1 MALRSITSKRRRH
14 ARFLPASRW
23 LPTFRGLPLLLT
35 ALCLARITAFAD
47 DAARPANRDL
57 TELSLEELVDM
68 PVTSV
73 SKKPEKLS
81 QAAAAITVIP
91 QDELHR
97 SGVTTI
103 ADALR
108 LVPGMEVG
116 RVDAH
121 TWAVSSRG
129 FNDTFANKLL
139 VLMDGRSVYTPLFSG
154 VYWEVQDT
162 VLEDIDRIEVVRG
175 PGATLWGANAVNGV
189 VNIITKSAKDTQ
201 GGLVVGG
208 GGSEELGF
216 GTLRYGGQLGENAYY
231 RVYTKYFS
239 RDSSVLPNG
248 DTADDRWDMARAGF
262 RTDWEP
268 TRDNTLTLQ
277 GDWYSGRMDQTYN
290 FPSLTPPTY
299 REMFSKPVDVSGANL
314 IGRWR
319 RAFSEQ
325 SESTLQLYVDHNRR
339 DAQGFLIEERDT
351 YDADWQHHLALGERQ
366 DWVVGAGYRLSV
378 DDIHGSFP
386 VSFDPTQRSSQL
398 FNLFAQDSIE
408 LIRDRVHLT
417 LGTKLEHND
426 YTGLEVQPGARLS
439 WTPNEQNTVW
449 ASVAR
454 AVRTP
459 SRAENDIRLNDRVVP
474 GAPPTVYSI
483 FGSSSFRS
491 EELLAYEAGYR
502 VLPAERLSCDLAL
515 FYNDYDNL
523 RTSEPKGVAPDPG
536 LPGTPDVL
544 TIRLENRAKA
554 ETYGGELAAN
564 WYMTDWWRWRAS
576 YTYLQMQVHRKN
588 NSGDTGVEDEEDK
601 NPHHQVALHS
611 SMDLPAH
618 VHFDAILRYVDEV
631 SDQNVPPYVALDLRL
646 AWQPWRDWE
655 FSVVGQNLLDDR
667 HPEFKPTVIPVQ
679 NTEVQRGVYGKIT
692 FRF

>member
-1 MALRSITSKRRRH
+1 
-14 ARFLPASRW
+14 
-23 LPTFRGLPLLLT
+23 
-35 ALCLARITAFAD
+35 
-47 DAARPANRDL
+47 
-57 TELSLEELVDM
+57 M

-201 GGLVVGG
+201 GGLVIGG

-299 REMFSKPVDVSGANL
+299 REMFSK
-314 IGRWR
+314 RW
-319 RAFSEQ
+319 
-325 SESTLQLYVDHNRR
+325 T
-339 DAQGFLIEERDT
+339 
-351 YDADWQHHLALGERQ
+351 
-366 DWVVGAGYRLSV
+366 
-378 DDIHGSFP
+378 
-386 VSFDPTQRSSQL
+386 
-398 FNLFAQDSIE
+398 
-408 LIRDRVHLT
+408 
-417 LGTKLEHND
+417 
-426 YTGLEVQPGARLS
+426 
-439 WTPNEQNTVW
+439 
-449 ASVAR
+449 
-454 AVRTP
+454 
-459 SRAENDIRLNDRVVP
+459 
-474 GAPPTVYSI
+474 
-483 FGSSSFRS
+483 
-491 EELLAYEAGYR
+491 
-502 VLPAERLSCDLAL
+502 
-515 FYNDYDNL
+515 
-523 RTSEPKGVAPDPG
+523 
-536 LPGTPDVL
+536 
-544 TIRLENRAKA
+544 
-554 ETYGGELAAN
+554 
-564 WYMTDWWRWRAS
+564 
-576 YTYLQMQVHRKN
+576 
-588 NSGDTGVEDEEDK
+588 
-601 NPHHQVALHS
+601 
-611 SMDLPAH
+611 
-618 VHFDAILRYVDEV
+618 
-631 SDQNVPPYVALDLRL
+631 
-646 AWQPWRDWE
+646 
-655 FSVVGQNLLDDR
+655 
-667 HPEFKPTVIPVQ
+667 
-679 NTEVQRGVYGKIT
+679 
-692 FRF
+692 